1 MELFMRSL
9 FPSVLG
15 VTLLALLIGCG
26 TPDKE
31 KEQKKQAN
39 AVPERA
45 AEVTFKNASPVQ
57 VKNNLMGACSQ
68 NRLRIQP
75 DHTEV
80 ICIRHPISEDREKLL
95 TDLMNDDFGRSMT
108 DNIRFSIT
116 PDGRDVRVKGYAY
129 LQFDSPLG
137 VMGDAG
143 VKIVRVH
150 LRYDNSFSMV
160 ETLLKQAGATQ
171 P

>member
-1 MELFMRSL
+1 MELYMRSF
-9 FPSVLG
+9 FPSVFG
-15 VTLLALLIGCG
+15 ATILALLIGCG
-26 TPDKE
+26 TSDQEKE
-31 KEQKKQAN
+31 KKKKAN

-45 AEVTFKNASPVQ
+45 AEVVFKNASPIQ
-57 VKNNLMGACSQ
+57 VKNNLMAACSQ

-80 ICIRHPISEDREKLL
+80 LCIRHPISEDREKIL
-95 TDLMNDDFGRSMT
+95 TDLMNDDFGRTMS
-108 DNIRFSIT
+108 DNIKFSIT
-116 PDGRDVRVKGYAY
+116 PDGQDVRVNGYAY

-143 VKIVRVH
+143 VKIVRVN
-150 LRYDNSFSMV
+150 LRDDNSFSMV
-160 ETLLKQAGATQ
+160 ERLLKQAGASQ